1 MAMRISG
8 IASGLDTD
16 SMVQELVKV
25 SSAKKEELE
34 KAQTKLGWK
43 QETWKSLNAK
53 VYKFFNDQLGNLS
66 LEGSFVKKKTT
77 ISDSNI
83 ASVIASDTAV
93 NGSQSL
99 AVKKLAKAGRLT
111 GGKLS
116 DDKSVK
122 GSTTLAALSAKSG
135 TALEATDTFSLRIK
149 VGGKESTIELRGSST
164 IDDVLNSLKGAGLTA
179 SFDETNQRIFLSS
192 ASTGAENDFSLTAG
206 DLNGLKA
213 LNSMGLLSRSYISD
227 ESNATYQEYAFWA
240 SAYEKQ
246 PDGSYVLNESVLQ
259 ERIAEKTKE
268 KAESMLKELES
279 YKSEVQRLREERGKL
294 TEEGALQKNF
304 VESQA
309 AQKKLADAA
318 NVLKDY
324 YDGVVKANDA
334 KIAEQQEIVD
344 NADGSHTPDE
354 IAEATAKIEELKK
367 QNDAN
372 KENLVQASQAYAI
385 ASSAANAMGSSVPT
399 TAPYKLEEQVDKENR
414 AFAEVAHEALH
425 NMTLSA
431 ASESAVRVM
440 GSDAVISLNGAEF
453 TSDSNTFNINGL
465 TITASAES
473 AVTARD
479 DDGNPVSWAE
489 TTINTAD
496 DIDGI
501 YDMVKNFFKEY
512 NDLIKEMDTLYNAEV
527 AKGYEPL
534 TDEEKEALS
543 ESEVEK
549 WETKIKD
556 SLLRRDGDLGTLINV
571 FKTTMLG
578 TYNINGKSYS
588 LSSFGINTLSYF
600 KAAENERGVYHIDGD
615 EDDANTSSNE
625 NALKAAI
632 ASDPQAVAGFF
643 TQLSKDL
650 KSKVNTLM
658 ERTTY
663 RSMYKVYD
671 DKRMQTEYD
680 DYKTKIS
687 EQEKKLQALEDRY
700 YNQFTQMEK
709 ALSKLNS
716 QQSYLSSLFG
726 G

>member
-1 MAMRISG
+1 MAMKISG

-16 SMVQELVKV
+16 SMVQELVKA

-164 IDDVLNSLKGAGLTA
+164 IDDVLNSLQGAGLTA

-192 ASTGAENDFSLTAG
+192 ANTGAENDFSLTAG

-213 LNSMGLLSRSYISD
+213 LNSMGLLSRSDISD

-324 YDGVVKANDA
+324 YDGVVKTNDA

-578 TYNINGKSYS
+578 TYNINGKDYS

-680 DYKTKIS
+680 DYKTKIK

>member
-1 MAMRISG
+1 MAMKISG

-16 SMVQELVKV
+16 SMVQELVKA

-192 ASTGAENDFSLTAG
+192 ANTGAENDFSLTAG

-213 LNSMGLLSRSYISD
+213 LNSMGLLSRSDISD

-465 TITASAES
+465 TITEIGRAH
-473 AVTARD
+473 V
-479 DDGNPVSWAE
+479 
-489 TTINTAD
+489 
-496 DIDGI
+496 
-501 YDMVKNFFKEY
+501 
-512 NDLIKEMDTLYNAEV
+512 
-527 AKGYEPL
+527 
-534 TDEEKEALS
+534 
-543 ESEVEK
+543 
-549 WETKIKD
+549 
-556 SLLRRDGDLGTLINV
+556 
-571 FKTTMLG
+571 
-578 TYNINGKSYS
+578 
-588 LSSFGINTLSYF
+588 
-600 KAAENERGVYHIDGD
+600 
-615 EDDANTSSNE
+615 
-625 NALKAAI
+625 
-632 ASDPQAVAGFF
+632 
-643 TQLSKDL
+643 
-650 KSKVNTLM
+650 
-658 ERTTY
+658 
-663 RSMYKVYD
+663 
-671 DKRMQTEYD
+671 
-680 DYKTKIS
+680 
-687 EQEKKLQALEDRY
+687 
-700 YNQFTQMEK
+700 
-709 ALSKLNS
+709 
-716 QQSYLSSLFG
+716 
-726 G
+726 

>member
-1 MAMRISG
+1 M
-8 IASGLDTD
+8 
-16 SMVQELVKV
+16 
-25 SSAKKEELE
+25 
-34 KAQTKLGWK
+34 
-43 QETWKSLNAK
+43 
-53 VYKFFNDQLGNLS
+53 
-66 LEGSFVKKKTT
+66 
-77 ISDSNI
+77 
-83 ASVIASDTAV
+83 
-93 NGSQSL
+93 
-99 AVKKLAKAGRLT
+99 
-111 GGKLS
+111 
-116 DDKSVK
+116 
-122 GSTTLAALSAKSG
+122 
-135 TALEATDTFSLRIK
+135 
-149 VGGKESTIELRGSST
+149 
-164 IDDVLNSLKGAGLTA
+164 
-179 SFDETNQRIFLSS
+179 
-192 ASTGAENDFSLTAG
+192 
-206 DLNGLKA
+206 
-213 LNSMGLLSRSYISD
+213 
-227 ESNATYQEYAFWA
+227 
-240 SAYEKQ
+240 
-246 PDGSYVLNESVLQ
+246 
-259 ERIAEKTKE
+259 
-268 KAESMLKELES
+268 
-279 YKSEVQRLREERGKL
+279 
-294 TEEGALQKNF
+294 
-304 VESQA
+304 
-309 AQKKLADAA
+309 
-318 NVLKDY
+318 LKDY
-324 YDGVVKANDA
+324 YDGVVKTNDA

-431 ASESAVRVM
+431 ASESAVRVR

-578 TYNINGKSYS
+578 TYNINGKDYS

-680 DYKTKIS
+680 DYKTKIK